1 MPREAAPVVSI
12 ALPVAAVLLVGV
24 YAGLS
29 VVCKVLQ
36 FESHPEEQRAL
47 EGEIERAKKELR
59 LAGVLPK
66 SQ

>member
-1 MPREAAPVVSI
+1 M
-12 ALPVAAVLLVGV
+12 VGV

-36 FESHPEEQRAL
+36 FASHPEEQRAL
-47 EGEIERAKKELR
+47 EGESERAKKELR